1 MSEPA
6 LPPLVIIG
14 SPRSGTTFL
23 SRMVTR
29 FFDVHVARDNGAL
42 LRLHA
47 KLSHYEPLSNDE
59 NLRRLIRH
67 LFADHYVQERL
78 VARGMKATEDEILA
92 RLDANRSFSALID
105 TVYGAVAAAHGKSRW
120 GYKRASLARMTG
132 KHFNELFPTA
142 RFVHIIRD
150 AREVALSMRRSR
162 GSHERNWHF
171 GAVDWM
177 AHVEAGRQL
186 GRQVGPGRYREMLYE
201 RVMADPAAALTELL
215 DFSGAGPDRDAR
227 VARIQAEAPGLI
239 KQGNTDK
246 WRTLV
251 PSEGIWYIER
261 AAGPLLRDLGYPL
274 VNPAI
279 AGAPV
284 GRLELAWLS
293 VDRFVRNVFQARMR
307 IAGRYQIEML
317 KERWRARFGA

>member
-1 MSEPA
+1 
-6 LPPLVIIG
+6 
-14 SPRSGTTFL
+14 
-23 SRMVTR
+23 MVSR
-29 FFDVHVARDNGAL
+29 FFDVHVARDNGTL
-42 LRLHA
+42 LRMYA
-47 KLSHYEPLSNDE
+47 KRSHYEPLSNDQ
-59 NLRRLIRH
+59 NIRRLLRH

-78 VARGMKATEDEILA
+78 VARGMKATEDDILA
-92 RLDANRSFSALID
+92 RLGANRTYSALID
-105 TVYGAVAAAHGKSRW
+105 TMFSAVASEHGKSRW

-132 KHFNELFPTA
+132 HHFNELFPTA

-177 AHVEAGRQL
+177 AHVEAGREV
-186 GRQVGPGRYREMLYE
+186 GRQLGPGRYLELLYE
-201 RVMADPAAALTELL
+201 RVMAEPAAAFTELL
-215 DFSGAGPDRDAR
+215 DFAGAGPDRDAR
-227 VARIQAEAPGLI
+227 AAAIHAEARGLV
-239 KQGNTDK
+239 KQGNTEK

-251 PSEGIWYIER
+251 PAEGIWQIER

-274 VNPAI
+274 VNPDI

-293 VDRFVRNVFQARMR
+293 VDRMFRNVFQAKMR
-307 IAGRYQIEML
+307 IAGRYQIEVL

>member
-1 MSEPA
+1 
-6 LPPLVIIG
+6 
-14 SPRSGTTFL
+14 
-23 SRMVTR
+23 MVSR

-42 LRLHA
+42 LRLYA

-67 LFADHYVQERL
+67 VFADHYVQERL
-78 VARGMKATEDEILA
+78 VARGMKATEDQILA
-92 RLDANRSFSALID
+92 RLDTDRTFSALID
-105 TVYGAVAAAHGKSRW
+105 TVYGAVATENGKSRW

-132 KHFNELFPTA
+132 RNFNELFPTA

-171 GAVDWM
+171 GAVDWTE
-177 AHVEAGRQL
+177 HVEAGRQL
-186 GRQVGPGRYREMLYE
+186 GREVGPGRYHEMLYE
-201 RVMADPAAALTELL
+201 RVMADPAGTLTELL
-215 DFSGAGPDRDAR
+215 DFSGAGPDREAR
-227 VARIQAEAPGLI
+227 VATIRAEVPGLV
-239 KQGNTDK
+239 KSGNTEK

-251 PSEGIWYIER
+251 PAEGIWQIER

-274 VNPAI
+274 VHPDI

-284 GRLELAWLS
+284 GRVELAWLS
-293 VDRFVRNVFQARMR
+293 IDRLFRNVFQAKMR